1 MSHTEQMGGMTT
13 SKDATLHQRIL
24 SDIEGQIVSGAW
36 PPGHRIPFEMDL
48 AEQYD
53 CSRMTVNKVLTQLA
67 RAGLIERRKRS
78 GSFVTHP
85 QAQSAVLEIHDIKSE
100 VLSLNLPYSHRLIKL
115 AARRGRPEDARRLQ
129 FVGSIP
135 VMEIICIHYA
145 GPRPFCL
152 EDRLI
157 NLDAVPEAAKADFET
172 LPPGPWLLN
181 QVPWSTAEH
190 QIRAISAEGD
200 AAANLDIQKGTA
212 CLVVERRTWSAA
224 GPITHVRLT
233 YPGDRH
239 SLVARFTPAS

>member
-1 MSHTEQMGGMTT
+1 MSLSIDRDKLPAGN
-13 SKDATLHQRIL
+13 KLTLYKQIRLDIERRIL
-24 SDIEGQIVSGAW
+24 TGEW
-36 PPGHRIPFEMDL
+36 PPGHRIPFEHEL
-48 AEQYD
+48 VARYG
-53 CSRMTVNKVLTQLA
+53 CSRMTVNKALTQLA

-100 VLSLNLPYSHRLIKL
+100 VLSLNLSYSHKLVKL
-115 AARRGRPEDARRLQ
+115 AERRGRAEDARRLQ
-129 FVGSIP
+129 FAGSVSVI
-135 VMEIICIHYA
+135 EINCIHYA

-152 EDRLI
+152 EDRVI
-157 NLDAVPEAAKADFET
+157 NLDAVPDAAKADFAT

-190 QIRAISAEGD
+190 QIRAISVEGE
-200 AAANLDIQKGTA
+200 AAASLDVPKGTA
-212 CLVVERRTWSAA
+212 CLVVERRTWSSA

-239 SLVARFTPAS
+239 SLVARFTPSS

>member
-1 MSHTEQMGGMTT
+1 MTT
-13 SKDATLHQRIL
+13 VKEATLHQRIL
-24 SDIEGQIVSGAW
+24 SDIESQIVSGAW

-100 VLSLNLPYSHRLIKL
+100 VLSLNLSYSHRLTKL

-135 VMEIICIHYA
+135 VLEINCIHYA
-145 GPRPFCL
+145 GARPFCL
-152 EDRLI
+152 EDRVI
-157 NLDAVPEAAKADFET
+157 NLDVVPEAAKADFET

-190 QIRAISAEGD
+190 QIRAISAEAD
-200 AAANLDIQKGTA
+200 AAMNLDIQKGTA
-212 CLVVERRTWSAA
+212 CLVVERRTWSTA